1 MKVLVCGGRDYAD
14 EACVFSVLDEVVLEN
29 SPHVTCIIHGGALGA
44 DRLAGEWARLRG
56 VQEVICPANWDKF
69 GNYAGIARNW
79 RMLELGIDLV
89 VAFPGGRGTA
99 DMVKRANWDGV
110 PVRFIGGAAAHP
122 DFLFHE

>member
-1 MKVLVCGGRDYAD
+1 MKVLVCGGRDYTD
-14 EACVFSVLDEVVLEN
+14 EARVFSALDDVALEN
-29 SPHVTCIIHGGALGA
+29 SPNVTCIIHGNSTGAHS
-44 DRLAGEWARLRG
+44 LAGKWARLRG
-56 VQEVICPANWDKF
+56 VQEIMCPANWDKL
-69 GNYAGIARNW
+69 GKYAGIARNE

-99 DMVKRANWDGV
+99 DMVRRANWDGV